1 MHTIPTTGTPRLLP
15 EELLGL
21 ARAHERDELER
32 YRGLAFR
39 FLAFS
44 SATSRLM
51 ATLGIECETRLS
63 GLARA
68 ARRLGLE
75 APHVEAET
83 RLAARAEAPP
93 GLIDSLRMARDALSQ
108 AMADAAVSRGFYAR
122 LSELGAASSLG
133 HEFDA
138 IARQKRA
145 ELAILGEHCLDRGTG
160 QGERRRA

>member
-1 MHTIPTTGTPRLLP
+1 MHTIPTSATPRLLP

-21 ARAHERDELER
+21 ACDHERDELER

-51 ATLGIECETRLS
+51 ATLGIECEMRLS

-75 APHVEAET
+75 APQVEADT
-83 RLAARAEAPP
+83 RLAARAVSSP
-93 GLIDSLRMARDALSQ
+93 GLIDSLMMARDALSQ
-108 AMADAAVSRGFYAR
+108 AMADAAVSRQFYAR
-122 LSELGAASSLG
+122 LGEFGAASSLG
-133 HEFDA
+133 HEFEA

-145 ELAILGEHCLDRGTG
+145 ELAILSEHCLDRGTAS
-160 QGERRRA
+160 GERRRA